1 MQPRQQ
7 NSEPLE
13 RFPPETVLDF
23 MFEQYRTFTVSVD
36 DVDIFGVRGGNGPP
50 LLLLHGYPQT
60 HVMWH
65 KIAPDLA
72 EHFTVVATDLRGYG
86 QSSKPAPRPDHS
98 NYSKRTMAADMV
110 GVMNHL
116 GFDRFAVLAHDR
128 GARVAHRMA
137 MDVPDAVTR
146 MMLLDIAP
154 TREMYANADQS
165 FARAYWHW
173 FFLIQPAPLPERM
186 IGADPRA
193 YWLDKCRAGSAGLT
207 PFVPAALEAYLAAF
221 DDPQAIAAS
230 CEDYRAAAT
239 IDLKHDDED
248 AGRKVSC
255 PVRVLWGDRGV
266 IEAHFDC
273 LALWRERA
281 DHVDGHALPGGHYL
295 AEELPD
301 EVLLHAL
308 EFFREEN

>member
-1 MQPRQQ
+1 
-7 NSEPLE
+7 
-13 RFPPETVLDF
+13 
-23 MFEQYRTFTVSVD
+23 MFEHYRPFTVSVD
-36 DVDIFGVRGGNGPP
+36 DVDIFGVQGGTGPP

-65 KIAPDLA
+65 KVAPTLA

-86 QSSKPAPRPDHS
+86 RSSKPTPRPDHA

-110 GVMNHL
+110 GVMKHL
-116 GFDRFAVLAHDR
+116 GFDRFAILAHDR

-137 MDVPDAVTR
+137 VDSPDAVLR
-146 MMLLDIAP
+146 MILLDIAP
-154 TREMYANADQS
+154 TREMYANTDQS

-186 IGADPRA
+186 IGVDPRA
-193 YWLDKCRAGSAGLT
+193 YWLDKCGAGSAGLS
-207 PFVPAALEAYLAAF
+207 PFAPAALEAYLSAF
-221 DDPQAIAAS
+221 DNPRAIAAS

-255 PVRVLWGDRGV
+255 PIRVLWGDRGV

-281 DHVDGHALPGGHYL
+281 DHVDGLALPGGHYL
-295 AEELPD
+295 AEEVPE
-301 EVLLHAL
+301 EVLRHAL
-308 EFFREEN
+308 EFFREEG